1 MGREEKCASISTTTE
16 PPPHCQVPLIASP
29 PPPHG
34 SPSSAC
40 QALQIT
46 THANKSLE
54 TRTANVGLP
63 WRPTPGAGSPGG
75 RPVAQVCCGE
85 SWEGQNAWRRED
97 NALYTIGV
105 LIPGRAMGFATFSPS
120 CPQGPSPAHVQL
132 VRCDKCCTG
141 FGKQVQPG
149 PVGQWAQRPSFI
161 DLCLSPEEM
170 AGKKPTWGPARG
182 SQLPELV
189 ACVWR
194 N

>member
-1 MGREEKCASISTTTE
+1 MPLSPPPTE
-16 PPPHCQVPLIASP
+16 SLPHCQVPLIASP

-63 WRPTPGAGSPGG
+63 WRLTPGAGSPGG

-85 SWEGQNAWRRED
+85 SWEGQNAWKRGD
-97 NALYTIGV
+97 NVLCTVGV
-105 LIPGRAMGFATFSPS
+105 LSPGRAMGFATSSPS

-132 VRCDKCCTG
+132 VRCDKCCPG
-141 FGKQVQPG
+141 FRKQVQPG
-149 PVGQWAQRPSFI
+149 PVGPAPSLHRPVS
-161 DLCLSPEEM
+161 LPRGNGREKAHLGTSQ
-170 AGKKPTWGPARG
+170 GPSA
-182 SQLPELV
+182 S
-189 ACVWR
+189 
-194 N
+194 